1 MLGLEKK
8 LTKNIEMRMKHAT
21 EPQKFADSEVDL
33 DDEIKKLHELATV
46 PEMYPV
52 LLQVNF
58 HRSIIELLKHGE

>member
-1 MLGLEKK
+1 MG
-8 LTKNIEMRMKHAT
+8 ISSRSDSPPVHARRVG
-21 EPQKFADSEVDL
+21 QA
-33 DDEIKKLHELATV
+33 HELATV